1 MHYIMTKPLGYYT
14 SYTPGDGG
22 LLGEIEEAWGS
33 TLEKLRDDE
42 KLWLIGR
49 LANELWQKYPIDEP
63 PRDGVELVADRAP
76 SELSVLNQIGLINAL
91 ISQTVGWR

>member
-1 MHYIMTKPLGYYT
+1 MAKPLGYYT

-33 TLEKLRDDE
+33 TFDKLRDDE

-49 LANELWQKYPIDEP
+49 LANELWQEYPIDEP
-63 PRDGVELVADRAP
+63 PGEGVELVAHRAP
-76 SELSVLNQIGLINAL
+76 SELSVSDQIGLMNAL
-91 ISQTVGWR
+91 VAQIVGWRK